1 MTKEQLEEYRCK
13 KEEIRELS
21 YKLNHM
27 NEDGIMMSNDTIL
40 NYEKGYPVA
49 EAVVGI
55 DWGKVDRT
63 EERYKKRI
71 DMLTKEC
78 EEVEEFVESIP
89 DSLARRIFRMYY
101 IDGLSQQDIGKAV
114 HLDRSRVSRKLGEF
128 FKTHTKH
135 KKHSY
140 NNN

>member
-27 NEDGIMMSNDTIL
+27 NDDGIMISNDTIL

-89 DSLARRIFRMYY
+89 DSLTRRIFRLYY
-101 IDGLSQQDIGKAV
+101 LEGLSQ
-114 HLDRSRVSRKLGEF
+114 HNVSRLVHISQSKVSKKISLFLKLG
-128 FKTHTKH
+128 
-135 KKHSY
+135 
-140 NNN
+140 

>member
-1 MTKEQLEEYRCK
+1 MVK
-13 KEEIRELS
+13 KTVSASNSGTLHSLLHISL
-21 YKLNHM
+21 LNALLL
-27 NEDGIMMSNDTIL
+27 IKSLLIL

-89 DSLARRIFRMYY
+89 SHALTDFIQCRRILRFQPLFPLCKYRNRCVCHYNR
-101 IDGLSQQDIGKAV
+101 DFLLLGRK
-114 HLDRSRVSRKLGEF
+114 RSASVRR
-128 FKTHTKH
+128 
-135 KKHSY
+135 
-140 NNN
+140 